1 MEKISLNLN
10 VNSVAVLLNG
20 FVGEILISVNRV
32 IRNNAVEI
40 MLANTQKSNYQNA
53 RDREHVR

>member
-40 MLANTQKSNYQNA
+40 MLVNTQKSNYQNV